1 MTVGNWFVSGLI
13 AGAVVGGAAGLVMAP
28 KPGKVTRRYMGMRTR
43 QTNRYLENLR
53 EKSRVYVTILR
64 QKVGLDDSQS
74 QEDHSDNHVGATG

>member
-1 MTVGNWFVSGLI
+1 MSNWFVSGLI
-13 AGAVVGGAAGLVMAP
+13 AGAVAGAAAGLIIAP

-64 QKVGLDDSQS
+64 QKAGLDDSQS
-74 QEDHSDNHVGATG
+74 QEDHSNNHVGATG